1 MSEELPVEQTEE
13 STSVLVQDLGELLCE
28 RDSVRDLMLVVDRR
42 GLDDIT
48 VMTSQEERDQILDEL
63 YAADLSGFESAG
75 PREAGGIVEKYKIQT
90 DEMEVSL
97 SIYQDMTGN
106 YQYIT
111 IAGPDRRPI
120 SEIKGP
126 AGAFDF
132 SRRGKLAAEVRTNT
146 EDPLYSG
153 TASVPASG
161 YETKMNKLACGY
173 ALYFFE
179 TALRE
184 EAMEAAEK
192 QGKRLPTADEWEDLC
207 DLGSTWDE
215 ELRGRWFG
223 GNHYTDH
230 KGSIFLPA
238 RGHYDEGGAYMD
250 RRGFYWSSSI
260 WLVAYGSSQTDIL
273 SFDPD
278 DSNVY
283 HDDISARFLL
293 RCVRDIAK

>member
-1 MSEELPVEQTEE
+1 MKPAWIRRPVLLILFSFLLSGCKGDMTDTGNETDVPDKNAVVTESMSEELPVEQTEE
-13 STSVLVQDLGELLCE
+13 SASVLVQDLGGLLCE

-48 VMTSQEERDQILDEL
+48 VMASEEERERILDEL

-111 IAGPDRRPI
+111 IAGPDRRHI

-126 AGAFDF
+126 AGAFHF
-132 SRRGKLAAEVRTNT
+132 PRLGKLAAEVRTNT

-153 TASVPASG
+153 TASVPESG

-184 EAMEAAEK
+184 EAMEAP
-192 QGKRLPTADEWEDLC
+192 G
-207 DLGSTWDE
+207 
-215 ELRGRWFG
+215 
-223 GNHYTDH
+223 
-230 KGSIFLPA
+230 
-238 RGHYDEGGAYMD
+238 EGE
-250 RRGFYWSSSI
+250 
-260 WLVAYGSSQTDIL
+260 
-273 SFDPD
+273 SFDVQIKIGEMVYQLQSD
-278 DSNVY
+278 TGYFSRTDSQGTSY
-283 HDDISARFLL
+283 GKLAEDALL
-293 RCVRDIAK
+293 VVLTEAQVGHSLKEP

>member
-1 MSEELPVEQTEE
+1 MKLTWIQRLVLLILFSFLLSGCKGDMTDTGNETDVPDKNAVVTESMSEELPVEQTEE

-48 VMTSQEERDQILDEL
+48 VMASEEERERILDEL

-132 SRRGKLAAEVRTNT
+132 PRLGKLADEVRTNT

-153 TASVPASG
+153 TASVPESG

-184 EAMEAAEK
+184 EAMEAP
-192 QGKRLPTADEWEDLC
+192 G
-207 DLGSTWDE
+207 
-215 ELRGRWFG
+215 
-223 GNHYTDH
+223 
-230 KGSIFLPA
+230 
-238 RGHYDEGGAYMD
+238 EGE
-250 RRGFYWSSSI
+250 
-260 WLVAYGSSQTDIL
+260 
-273 SFDPD
+273 SFDVQIKIGEMVYQLQSD
-278 DSNVY
+278 TGYFSRTDSQG
-283 HDDISARFLL
+283 ISYGKLAEDALL
-293 RCVRDIAK
+293 VVLTEAQVGHSLKEP

>member
-1 MSEELPVEQTEE
+1 MKPAWIRRPVLLILFSFLLSGCKGDMTDTGNETDVPDKNAVVTESMSEELPVEQTEE
-13 STSVLVQDLGELLCE
+13 SASVLVQDLGGLLCE

-48 VMTSQEERDQILDEL
+48 VMASEEERERILDEL

-132 SRRGKLAAEVRTNT
+132 PRLGKLAAEVRTNT

-153 TASVPASG
+153 TASVPESG

-184 EAMEAAEK
+184 EAMEAP
-192 QGKRLPTADEWEDLC
+192 G
-207 DLGSTWDE
+207 
-215 ELRGRWFG
+215 
-223 GNHYTDH
+223 
-230 KGSIFLPA
+230 
-238 RGHYDEGGAYMD
+238 EGE
-250 RRGFYWSSSI
+250 
-260 WLVAYGSSQTDIL
+260 
-273 SFDPD
+273 SFDVQIKIGEMVYQLQSD
-278 DSNVY
+278 TGYFSRTDSQGTSY
-283 HDDISARFLL
+283 GTLAEDALL
-293 RCVRDIAK
+293 VVLTEAQVGHSLKEP

>member
-1 MSEELPVEQTEE
+1 MKLTWIQRLVLLILFSFLFSGCKGDMTDTGNETDVPDKNAVVTESMSEELPVEQTEE
-13 STSVLVQDLGELLCE
+13 SASVLVQDLGDLLCE

-48 VMTSQEERDQILDEL
+48 VMTSEEEREQILDEL

-132 SRRGKLAAEVRTNT
+132 PRLGKLAAEVRTNT

-153 TASVPASG
+153 TASVPESG

-184 EAMEAAEK
+184 EAMEAPGEGESFDVQIKIGEMFTSCKAI
-192 QGKRLPTADEWEDLC
+192 RD
-207 DLGSTWDE
+207 
-215 ELRGRWFG
+215 
-223 GNHYTDH
+223 
-230 KGSIFLPA
+230 IFPEQTA
-238 RGHYDEGGAYMD
+238 RG
-250 RRGFYWSSSI
+250 
-260 WLVAYGSSQTDIL
+260 
-273 SFDPD
+273 
-278 DSNVY
+278 
-283 HDDISARFLL
+283 SAMGN
-293 RCVRDIAK
+293 

>member
-1 MSEELPVEQTEE
+1 MKPAWIRRPVLLILFSFLLSGCKGDMTDTGNETDVPDKNAVVTESMSEELPVEQTEE
-13 STSVLVQDLGELLCE
+13 SASVLVQDLGGLLCE

-48 VMTSQEERDQILDEL
+48 VMASEEERERILDEL

-132 SRRGKLAAEVRTNT
+132 PRLGKLAAEVRTNT

-153 TASVPASG
+153 TASVPESG

-184 EAMEAAEK
+184 EAMEAP
-192 QGKRLPTADEWEDLC
+192 G
-207 DLGSTWDE
+207 
-215 ELRGRWFG
+215 
-223 GNHYTDH
+223 
-230 KGSIFLPA
+230 
-238 RGHYDEGGAYMD
+238 EGE
-250 RRGFYWSSSI
+250 
-260 WLVAYGSSQTDIL
+260 
-273 SFDPD
+273 SFDVQIKIGEMVYQLQSD
-278 DSNVY
+278 TGYFSRTDSQGTSY
-283 HDDISARFLL
+283 GKLAEDALL
-293 RCVRDIAK
+293 VVLTAAQVGHSLKEP

>member
-1 MSEELPVEQTEE
+1 MKPAWIQRPVLLILFSFLLSGCKGDMTDTGNETDIPDKNAVVTESMSEELPVEQTEE
-13 STSVLVQDLGELLCE
+13 SASVLVQDLGGLLCE

-48 VMTSQEERDQILDEL
+48 VMASEEERERILDEL

-132 SRRGKLAAEVRTNT
+132 SRLGKLAAEVRTNT

-153 TASVPASG
+153 TASVPESG

-184 EAMEAAEK
+184 EAMEAP
-192 QGKRLPTADEWEDLC
+192 G
-207 DLGSTWDE
+207 
-215 ELRGRWFG
+215 
-223 GNHYTDH
+223 
-230 KGSIFLPA
+230 
-238 RGHYDEGGAYMD
+238 EGE
-250 RRGFYWSSSI
+250 
-260 WLVAYGSSQTDIL
+260 
-273 SFDPD
+273 SFDVQIKIGEMVYQLQSD
-278 DSNVY
+278 TGYFSRTDSQGTSY
-283 HDDISARFLL
+283 GKLAEDALL
-293 RCVRDIAK
+293 VVLTEAQVGHSLKEP

>member
-1 MSEELPVEQTEE
+1 MKPAWIRRPVLLILFSFLLSGCKGDMTDTGNETDIPDKNAVVTESMSEELPVEQTEE
-13 STSVLVQDLGELLCE
+13 SASVLVQDLGGLLCE

-48 VMTSQEERDQILDEL
+48 VMASEEERERILDEL

-132 SRRGKLAAEVRTNT
+132 SRLGKLAAEVRTNT

-153 TASVPASG
+153 TASVPESG

-184 EAMEAAEK
+184 EAMEAP
-192 QGKRLPTADEWEDLC
+192 G
-207 DLGSTWDE
+207 
-215 ELRGRWFG
+215 
-223 GNHYTDH
+223 
-230 KGSIFLPA
+230 
-238 RGHYDEGGAYMD
+238 EGE
-250 RRGFYWSSSI
+250 
-260 WLVAYGSSQTDIL
+260 
-273 SFDPD
+273 SFDVQIKIGEMVYQLQSD
-278 DSNVY
+278 TGYFSRTDSQGTSY
-283 HDDISARFLL
+283 GKLAEDALL
-293 RCVRDIAK
+293 VVLTEAQVGHSLKEP

>member
-1 MSEELPVEQTEE
+1 MKPAWIQRPVLLILFSFLLSGCKGDMTDTGNETDITDKNAVVTESMSEELPVEQTEE

-132 SRRGKLAAEVRTNT
+132 SRLGKLAAEVRTNT

-153 TASVPASG
+153 TASVPESG

-184 EAMEAAEK
+184 EAMEAP
-192 QGKRLPTADEWEDLC
+192 G
-207 DLGSTWDE
+207 
-215 ELRGRWFG
+215 
-223 GNHYTDH
+223 
-230 KGSIFLPA
+230 
-238 RGHYDEGGAYMD
+238 EGE
-250 RRGFYWSSSI
+250 
-260 WLVAYGSSQTDIL
+260 
-273 SFDPD
+273 SFDVQIKIGEMVYQLQSD
-278 DSNVY
+278 TGYFSRTDSQGTSY
-283 HDDISARFLL
+283 GKLAEDALL
-293 RCVRDIAK
+293 VVLTEAQVGHSLKEP

>member
-1 MSEELPVEQTEE
+1 MKLTWIQRLVLLILFSFLLSGCKGDMTDTGNETDIPDKNAVVTESMSEELPVEQTEE
-13 STSVLVQDLGELLCE
+13 SASVLVQDLGELLCE

-48 VMTSQEERDQILDEL
+48 VMTSEEERERILDEL

-132 SRRGKLAAEVRTNT
+132 PRLGKLAAEVRTNT

-153 TASVPASG
+153 TASVPESG

-184 EAMEAAEK
+184 EAMEAP
-192 QGKRLPTADEWEDLC
+192 G
-207 DLGSTWDE
+207 
-215 ELRGRWFG
+215 
-223 GNHYTDH
+223 
-230 KGSIFLPA
+230 
-238 RGHYDEGGAYMD
+238 EGE
-250 RRGFYWSSSI
+250 
-260 WLVAYGSSQTDIL
+260 
-273 SFDPD
+273 SFDVQIKIGEMVYQLQSD
-278 DSNVY
+278 TGYFSRTDSQGTSY
-283 HDDISARFLL
+283 GKLAEDALL
-293 RCVRDIAK
+293 VVLTEAQVGHSLKEP

>member
-1 MSEELPVEQTEE
+1 MKPAWIRRPVLLILFSFLLSGCKGDMTDTGNETDVPDKNAVVTESMSEELPVEQTEE
-13 STSVLVQDLGELLCE
+13 SASVLVQDLGGLLCE

-48 VMTSQEERDQILDEL
+48 VMASEEERERILDEL

-132 SRRGKLAAEVRTNT
+132 SRLGKLAAEVRTNT

-153 TASVPASG
+153 TASVPESG

-184 EAMEAAEK
+184 EAMEAP
-192 QGKRLPTADEWEDLC
+192 G
-207 DLGSTWDE
+207 
-215 ELRGRWFG
+215 
-223 GNHYTDH
+223 
-230 KGSIFLPA
+230 
-238 RGHYDEGGAYMD
+238 EGE
-250 RRGFYWSSSI
+250 
-260 WLVAYGSSQTDIL
+260 
-273 SFDPD
+273 SFDVQIKIGEMVYQLQSD
-278 DSNVY
+278 TGYFSRTDSQGTSY
-283 HDDISARFLL
+283 GKLAEDALL
-293 RCVRDIAK
+293 VVLTEAQVGHSLKEP

>member
-1 MSEELPVEQTEE
+1 MTDTGNETDIPDKNAVVTESMSEELPVEQTEE

-132 SRRGKLAAEVRTNT
+132 SRLGKLAAEVRTNT

-184 EAMEAAEK
+184 EAMEAP
-192 QGKRLPTADEWEDLC
+192 G
-207 DLGSTWDE
+207 
-215 ELRGRWFG
+215 
-223 GNHYTDH
+223 
-230 KGSIFLPA
+230 
-238 RGHYDEGGAYMD
+238 EGE
-250 RRGFYWSSSI
+250 
-260 WLVAYGSSQTDIL
+260 
-273 SFDPD
+273 SFDVQIKIGEMVYQLQSD
-278 DSNVY
+278 TGYFSRTDSQGTSY
-283 HDDISARFLL
+283 GKLAEDALL
-293 RCVRDIAK
+293 VVLTEAQVGHSLKEP

>member
-1 MSEELPVEQTEE
+1 MKPAWIRRPVLLILFSFLLSGCKGDMTDTGNETDVPDKNAVVTESMSEELPVEQTEE
-13 STSVLVQDLGELLCE
+13 SASVLVQDLGGLLCE

-48 VMTSQEERDQILDEL
+48 VMASEEERERILDEL

-132 SRRGKLAAEVRTNT
+132 PRLGKLAAEVRTNT

-153 TASVPASG
+153 TASVPESG

-173 ALYFFE
+173 APYFFE

-184 EAMEAAEK
+184 EAMEAP
-192 QGKRLPTADEWEDLC
+192 G
-207 DLGSTWDE
+207 
-215 ELRGRWFG
+215 
-223 GNHYTDH
+223 
-230 KGSIFLPA
+230 
-238 RGHYDEGGAYMD
+238 EGE
-250 RRGFYWSSSI
+250 
-260 WLVAYGSSQTDIL
+260 
-273 SFDPD
+273 SFDVQIKIGEMVYQLQSD
-278 DSNVY
+278 TGYFSRTDSQGTSY
-283 HDDISARFLL
+283 GKLAEDALL
-293 RCVRDIAK
+293 VVLTEAQVGHSLKEP

>member
-1 MSEELPVEQTEE
+1 MKPAWIRRPVLLILFSFLLSGCKGDMTDTGNETDVPDKNAVVTESMSEELPVEQTEE
-13 STSVLVQDLGELLCE
+13 SASVLVQDLGGLLCE

-48 VMTSQEERDQILDEL
+48 VMASEEERERILDEL

-90 DEMEVSL
+90 DEMVVSL

-132 SRRGKLAAEVRTNT
+132 PRLGKLAAEVRTNT

-153 TASVPASG
+153 TASVPESG

-184 EAMEAAEK
+184 EAMEAP
-192 QGKRLPTADEWEDLC
+192 G
-207 DLGSTWDE
+207 
-215 ELRGRWFG
+215 
-223 GNHYTDH
+223 
-230 KGSIFLPA
+230 
-238 RGHYDEGGAYMD
+238 EGE
-250 RRGFYWSSSI
+250 
-260 WLVAYGSSQTDIL
+260 
-273 SFDPD
+273 SFDVQIKIGEMVYQLQSD
-278 DSNVY
+278 TGYFSRTDSQGTSY
-283 HDDISARFLL
+283 GKLAEDALL
-293 RCVRDIAK
+293 VVLTEAQVGHSLKEP

>member
-1 MSEELPVEQTEE
+1 M
-13 STSVLVQDLGELLCE
+13 
-28 RDSVRDLMLVVDRR
+28 VDRR

-132 SRRGKLAAEVRTNT
+132 SRLGKLAAEVRTNT

-153 TASVPASG
+153 TASVPESG

-184 EAMEAAEK
+184 EAMEAP
-192 QGKRLPTADEWEDLC
+192 G
-207 DLGSTWDE
+207 
-215 ELRGRWFG
+215 
-223 GNHYTDH
+223 
-230 KGSIFLPA
+230 
-238 RGHYDEGGAYMD
+238 EGE
-250 RRGFYWSSSI
+250 
-260 WLVAYGSSQTDIL
+260 
-273 SFDPD
+273 SFDVQIKIGEMVYQLQSD
-278 DSNVY
+278 TGYFSRTDSQGTSY
-283 HDDISARFLL
+283 GKLAEDALL
-293 RCVRDIAK
+293 VVLTEAQVGHSLKEP

>member
-1 MSEELPVEQTEE
+1 MKPAWIRRPVLLILFSFLLSGCKGDMTDTGNETDVPDKNAVVTESMSEELPVEQTEE
-13 STSVLVQDLGELLCE
+13 SASVLVQDLGGLLCE

-48 VMTSQEERDQILDEL
+48 VMTSEEERERILDEL

-132 SRRGKLAAEVRTNT
+132 PRLGKLAAEVRTNT

-153 TASVPASG
+153 TASVPESG
-161 YETKMNKLACGY
+161 YETKMNKLACGVCPV
-173 ALYFFE
+173 FF
-179 TALRE
+179 
-184 EAMEAAEK
+184 
-192 QGKRLPTADEWEDLC
+192 
-207 DLGSTWDE
+207 
-215 ELRGRWFG
+215 
-223 GNHYTDH
+223 
-230 KGSIFLPA
+230 
-238 RGHYDEGGAYMD
+238 
-250 RRGFYWSSSI
+250 
-260 WLVAYGSSQTDIL
+260 
-273 SFDPD
+273 
-278 DSNVY
+278 
-283 HDDISARFLL
+283 
-293 RCVRDIAK
+293 

>member
-1 MSEELPVEQTEE
+1 MKPAWIRRPVLLILFSFLLSGCKGDMTDTGNETDIPDKNAVVTESMSEELPVEQTEE

-132 SRRGKLAAEVRTNT
+132 PRLGKLAAEVRTNT

-153 TASVPASG
+153 NCFCSRV
-161 YETKMNKLACGY
+161 
-173 ALYFFE
+173 
-179 TALRE
+179 
-184 EAMEAAEK
+184 
-192 QGKRLPTADEWEDLC
+192 W
-207 DLGSTWDE
+207 
-215 ELRGRWFG
+215 
-223 GNHYTDH
+223 
-230 KGSIFLPA
+230 I
-238 RGHYDEGGAYMD
+238 
-250 RRGFYWSSSI
+250 
-260 WLVAYGSSQTDIL
+260 
-273 SFDPD
+273 
-278 DSNVY
+278 
-283 HDDISARFLL
+283 
-293 RCVRDIAK
+293 